1 MILVNILHYIRVNHK
16 WRSIVTLCLFLILF
30 ISSNA
35 QVVNQKLPLVDFIT
49 NIESRFPYKFTYAD
63 DTIKDV
69 SVDPLQNELSFEQIL
84 EYLAQQTSLKF
95 ILLANNFV
103 SINKNN
109 TPQIICGVLKDR
121 YSKQPLEGVVIQG
134 ENTSTISNAAGEFE
148 LEVTTDNEI
157 IIIGHLGYKTKNK
170 PVTLFTEK
178 CLDLHL
184 DPKTETLSEV
194 ILSNYIIKGIDKA
207 NDGSFQ
213 IDYDNFDILPG
224 LIETD
229 VLQTIQALSGVQSAD
244 ETVSNINI
252 RGGTHDQ
259 NLILWD
265 GIKMYQSGHFFGLIS
280 AINPLITKK
289 AKLLKNGTSPEF
301 TDGVSGT
308 IIMNTDAAVNND
320 FGVSVGANM
329 INADVFTDIPLGKKS
344 SLQITSRKSIRDV
357 VETPTYSSYSERIS
371 QDSEVDEQGFLISD
385 IGFDFYDINL
395 RWNYNIS
402 NKDQLRVNFLAIN
415 NELIF
420 TENATINNLEQSR
433 QSSLMQTSFA
443 GGINYQRNWSE
454 KIKSVLQ
461 IYETDYSLKAINA
474 NLQEEQRFLQENKVS
489 ETGIKLK
496 AYYDLSEKLNV
507 LTGYQFIETGV
518 SNLNDIDRPV
528 FREKRDR
535 VIRTHGLFSQLYYTP
550 QKSTAI
556 NLGVRY
562 NYNEKFNTHIIE
574 PRVSYNQKFLRYFNL
589 EVLGELKHQN
599 TSQVIN
605 FQNDFLGIEKRRWIL
620 SNEEDI
626 PVIKSSQISL
636 GLQYSRFGW
645 LISTEGY
652 AKKVN
657 GITARSQGFRNQ
669 YEFVDAIGDY
679 LVKGVDVLVNKRYK
693 KLSSWMSYSYA
704 NNEYTFKTFRERNFP
719 NNVET
724 RHSLTFGS
732 SYSFNDFKVSTGL
745 SWNSGLPTTR
755 PIPEE
760 PIIDDQI
767 NYQDSNSSRLD
778 EYFRVDISATYDFQI
793 SKGVQAHTGVS
804 VWNII
809 DKENVINNY
818 YQIDQQNVL
827 QSVEELSL
835 SITPN
840 ATFRVSF

>member
-109 TPQIICGVLKDR
+109 TSQIICGVLKDR

-496 AYYDLSEKLNV
+496 TYYDLSEKLNV